1 MAKLD
6 WLRLPAE
13 MRQRKQWAVATLSPI
28 PGEADK
34 VDKIPRHPVSRL
46 KADSTDPNTWG
57 TFEEA
62 VNSGCAGI
70 GFMLTADDP
79 FVVIDLD
86 DKGDL
91 TEEQRARHRKIY
103 EAFDSYAELSQSGKG
118 VHIILRGH
126 VGGGLNRDRVEIYD
140 QERFIICTG
149 NIIRNQEVRDHRELI
164 DRLVHEMGG
173 VTQTGTQDLPES
185 SPERMSDDEVIAK
198 AETARNGEKFKD
210 LFYRKPAPGEDW
222 SHRDASLAQI
232 IAFYTRNHDQ
242 ALRIF
247 RRSALYRPHDKG
259 KNPQHYES
267 YYLLGK
273 TFARAWRAEIVRDA
287 DLDHGKRLVTGL
299 LAPRS
304 SAAPEAPPVRS
315 VSPVP
320 EFPEGLV
327 GKVAHYIL
335 RSAQRPVHEIALA
348 GGLAFVAGL
357 CARQYNVSNTGLNLY
372 IVLLAET
379 GRGKEAAA
387 SGIETLVNTLRTK
400 VPSIETFMGPGGYAS
415 GQALVRALDSNP
427 CLFSTLGEF
436 GHMLRT
442 ITDKRASASDVK
454 LRQVLLNLFSKSGK
468 NQKLRATAYSD
479 TDKNTQDVEAPA
491 FTFLGDTTP
500 EAYYASFS
508 SGLIGEGLLPR
519 FLTITYDG
527 PRVPTNEAP
536 RIDVPPDLG
545 DHLASLVTS
554 VLNLQQTNNF
564 VDVGLT
570 PEAGTLDKEFDQYC
584 DARINEP
591 GANAMAEVWNR
602 AHLKM
607 RRVAAVLAVG
617 RNHMA
622 PQIGLNDVDW
632 AIRLIKADI
641 ENMAAKVESGDVGD
655 GESRRAP
662 AVELAIRDFIKMPT
676 SKKASTYKVPQAI
689 VNEPIIP
696 YGYFRRRF
704 KHHQSFQSDPRGMVQ
719 AIKSAVADAV
729 ELGLLQKLSQEQ
741 IILKVGPRADGDYY
755 AIGPNFE

>member
-28 PGEADK
+28 PGTDK
-34 VDKIPRHPVSRL
+34 VDKMPRHPVTRL
-46 KADSTDPNTWG
+46 AADSTDPQTWG

-91 TEEQRARHRKIY
+91 TAEQAARHRKIY
-103 EAFDSYAELSQSGKG
+103 EAFDSYAELSQSGRG
-118 VHIILRGH
+118 THIILRGH
-126 VGGGLNRDRVEIYD
+126 VGGGLNRDKVEIYD

-149 NIIRNQEVRDHRELI
+149 NITRPQEVREHRDLI

-173 VTQTGTQDLPES
+173 ITVVGTQDIPDS
-185 SPERMSDDEVIAK
+185 GPERMTDDELIAK
-198 AETARNGEKFKD
+198 AETARNGDKFKD
-210 LFYRKPAPGEDW
+210 LFYKVPSDGDDW

-232 IAFYTRNHDQ
+232 IAFYTRNHEQ

-247 RRSALYRPHDKG
+247 RRSKLYRPHDKG
-259 KNPQHYES
+259 KNPAHYEG
-267 YYLLGK
+267 YYLLR
-273 TFARAWRAEIVRDA
+273 TFARAWRAEVARDA
-287 DLDHGKRLVTGL
+287 DLDHGKRLAAGL
-299 LAPRS
+299 LAKPAS
-304 SAAPEAPPVRS
+304 EAIVKG
-315 VSPVP
+315 SPVP
-320 EFPEGLV
+320 EFPDGLV
-327 GKVAHYIL
+327 GKVANYIMA
-335 RSAQRPVHEIALA
+335 SAQRPVPEIALA
-348 GGLAFVAGL
+348 GALAFIAGV

-387 SGIETLVNTLRTK
+387 SGIETLVNIMRTK
-400 VPSIETFMGPGGYAS
+400 VPSIETFMGPGGFAS
-415 GQALVRALDSNP
+415 GQALVRALDGNP
-427 CLFSTLGEF
+427 CLFSALGEF
-436 GHMLRT
+436 GHLLRT

-536 RIDVPPDLG
+536 RIDVPADLG

-554 VLNLQQTNNF
+554 ILNLQQTNNF

-570 PEAGTLDKEFDQYC
+570 PEAKDIDKEFDLYC

-591 GANAMAEVWNR
+591 GASTMAEVWNR

-607 RRVAAVLAVG
+607 RRVAAVVAVG
-617 RNHMA
+617 RNHLA
-622 PQIGLNDVDW
+622 PQILPSDIEW
-632 AIRLIKADI
+632 AIRLVRADI
-641 ENMAAKVESGDVGD
+641 ESMALKVESGDVGE
-655 GESRRAP
+655 GEGRRAP
-662 AVELAIRDFIKMPT
+662 AVETAIRDFIRMPT
-676 SKKASTYKVPQAI
+676 SKKIGTYKVPKSIAD
-689 VNEPIIP
+689 EPIIP

-704 KHHQSFQSDPRGMVQ
+704 KHHQSFISDQRGLVQ
-719 AIKSAVADAV
+719 AIKAAVMDAV
-729 ELGLLQKLSQEQ
+729 EMGLLQKLSEEQ
-741 IILKVGPRADGDYY
+741 KLLKIGVRSEGDYY
-755 AIGPNFE
+755 ALGSNFE

>member
-1 MAKLD
+1 MKLD

-28 PGEADK
+28 PGSPGK
-34 VDKIPRHPVSRL
+34 VDKIPRHPVTRL
-46 KADSTDPNTWG
+46 ASDSTDPNTWG

-62 VNSGCAGI
+62 INSGCAGI

-91 TEEQRARHRKIY
+91 SEEQQARHRKIY
-103 EAFDSYAELSQSGKG
+103 EAFDSYAELSQSGRG

-126 VGGGLNRDRVEIYD
+126 VGGGLNRDKVEIYD

-149 NIIRNQEVRDHRELI
+149 NVIRNQEVREHRELI

-173 VTQTGTQDLPES
+173 ITVVSTVGLPES
-185 SPERMSDDEVIAK
+185 GPERMTDDELIAK
-198 AETARNGEKFKD
+198 AETARNGDKFKD
-210 LFYRKPAPGEDW
+210 LFYRKPAPVEDW

-259 KNPQHYES
+259 KNPQHYEE
-267 YYLLGK
+267 YYLLAK
-273 TFARAWRAEIVRDA
+273 TFARAWRAEAARDA
-287 DLDHGKRLVTGL
+287 DLDHGRRLVEGML
-299 LAPRS
+299 S
-304 SAAPEAPPVRS
+304 KEAAPGAAAPTVSRA
-315 VSPVP
+315 SPVP

-327 GKVAHYIL
+327 GKVAAYIL
-335 RSAQRPVHEIALA
+335 ASAQRPVPEIALA

-372 IVLLAET
+372 VILLAET

-387 SGIETLVNTLRTK
+387 SGIETLVNTMRMR
-400 VPSIETFMGPGGYAS
+400 VPSIETFMGPGSYAS
-415 GQALVRALDSNP
+415 GQALVRALDNSP

-436 GHMLRT
+436 GHLLRT

-479 TDKNTQDVEAPA
+479 TEKNTQDVEAPA

-536 RIDVPPDLG
+536 RIDVPADLG
-545 DHLASLVTS
+545 EHLASLVTS

-564 VDVGLT
+564 VDVGFT
-570 PEAGTLDKEFDQYC
+570 PEARDLDREFDRYC

-617 RNHMA
+617 RNHLS
-622 PQIGLNDVDW
+622 PQIIPSDVDW
-632 AIRLIKADI
+632 AIRLIKSDI
-641 ENMAAKVESGDVGD
+641 ENMALKVESGDVGE

-662 AVELAIRDFIKMPT
+662 AVEAAIRDFLKMPT
-676 SKKASTYKVPQAI
+676 AKKAGTYRVPKAI
-689 VNEPIIP
+689 LEEPIIP

-704 KHHQSFQSDPRGMVQ
+704 KHHQSFQSDPRGLVQ
-719 AIKSAVADAV
+719 AIKAAVMDAV
-729 ELGLLQKLSQEQ
+729 ELGLLQKLSEEQ
-741 IILKVGPRADGDYY
+741 KLLKIGPKADGDYY
-755 AIGPNFE
+755 AIGPNLD